1 MFWLKIVQLIIAIGL
16 ILSILLQNRGGGLS
30 GVFGGGG
37 GNVFMAKR
45 GLDKMLFIS
54 TIVLAIIFFLLALVI
69 ILL

>member
-1 MFWLKIVQLIIAIGL
+1 MFWLKILQLTIAIGL

-30 GVFGGGG
+30 GIFGGGG

-45 GLDKMLFIS
+45 GLDKILFVS
-54 TIVLAIIFFLLALVI
+54 TIVLSVTFFSLALVI